1 MCVVDYAAPEDD
13 SDIETYYGM
22 SEHDTSSYP
31 VAPSVK
37 KKAAA
42 QVDDGVDYQSEE
54 EFKVSKLLN
63 CSHC

>member
-1 MCVVDYAAPEDD
+1 MCVVDYAAPEE
-13 SDIETYYGM
+13 IYY
-22 SEHDTSSYP
+22 DTSSYP
-31 VAPSVK
+31 VAPNVK
-37 KKAAA
+37 KKAAG